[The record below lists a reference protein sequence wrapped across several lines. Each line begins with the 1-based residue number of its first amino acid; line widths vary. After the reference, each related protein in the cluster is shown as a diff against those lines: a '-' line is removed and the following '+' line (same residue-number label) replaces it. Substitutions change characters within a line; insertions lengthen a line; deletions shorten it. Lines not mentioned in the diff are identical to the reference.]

1 MTTTWEHSARCP
13 YCGGLNDLDA
23 EWCMQCSKR
32 LRAARP
38 EVDKDAGAPT
48 ARDIILGGL
57 DIVAGDPHEGSDEG
71 IADAFVVT
79 GSAVT
84 WTCRRCGHLNEIRAS
99 TCAECGTSFV
109 DSARSIADDQVPAKQ
124 SRSMLKAAGI
134 VAGGA
139 VVMRL
144 VAGLISP
151 WAAAG
156 LLGAATLRFVV
167 RYLRT

>member
-1 MTTTWEHSARCP
+1 
-13 YCGGLNDLDA
+13 
-23 EWCMQCSKR
+23 MQCSAR
-32 LRAARP
+32 LRAART
-38 EVDKDAGAPT
+38 EVDMNAGAPT
-48 ARDIILGGL
+48 ARDIVSGGL
-57 DIVAGDPHEGSDEG
+57 DIVTGDPHEGSEEG

-84 WTCRRCGHLNEIRAS
+84 WTCGRCGHLNEIRESA
-99 TCAECGTSFV
+99 CADCGTSFIE
-109 DSARSIADDQVPAKQ
+109 SARSIADDQMPAKQ
-124 SRSMLKAAGI
+124 SRSVLKAAGI
-134 VAGGA
+134 VAGSA

-156 LLGAATLRFVV
+156 LLGAAAIRFAV